1 MVFPDYPVRKVA
13 IVMQYVTTAKYSF
26 ALWLLCACLSL
37 GCARSSPDVTFSVS
51 RGGSVASELRA
62 TLGGRDVPRARVV
75 QDSLV
80 RVEFKD
86 PHHGCHLVLY
96 GIPNAEGL
104 IFCDGVYQMGVRL
117 SLLAFTVD
125 GKLIETYSDERL
137 TGLERCPQEAA
148 RMPDCTAIFD
158 LNSDAQSRQ
167 LPRVYAG
174 YTVELNKERCTPIL
188 KKLYP
193 DRQTQIC
200 AQIGRSVNDRRITL
214 EVHWGGDEAKCEL
227 SELRIEAH
235 RDRGSLGASESVPLT
250 EQGYLEKTPVSLSNA
265 AVILNNVDSG
275 GGTVPRK

>member
-1 MVFPDYPVRKVA
+1 MVSPDYLA

-37 GCARSSPDVTFSVS
+37 GCTQSSPDVTFSVS

-62 TLGGRDVPRARVV
+62 ILGGRAVPLARMV
-75 QDSLV
+75 QDLLV

-86 PHHGCHLVLY
+86 PHHGRYLVLY

-104 IFCDGVYQMGVRL
+104 IFCNGVYQTGVRL

-125 GKLIETYSDERL
+125 GELIETYSDERL

-158 LNSDAQSRQ
+158 LHSDVRVRQ
-167 LPRVYAG
+167 VPRVYAG

-235 RDRGSLGASESVPLT
+235 RDRGSLGASERVPLT
-250 EQGYLEKTPVSLSNA
+250 EQGYLEKSPVSLSNTS
-265 AVILNNVDSG
+265 VILRNLDVG
-275 GGTVPRK
+275 RGAMPRK